1 MEGREARAAECP
13 VGKAVSAVVA
23 WGAQGGPAVAV
34 AVAVLAERA
43 VVRPEVQYGGKSAAI
58 EAGLPL
64 LAILAQRPVKRRL

>member
-23 WGAQGGPAVAV
+23 WGAVGPAVAV